1 MLEERPDALAV
12 IEIRPSAEFTIV
24 GEIFVI
30 LIAAKEVPGK
40 IRRNKKATR
49 TAIAFIYDLIINS
62 CLDNF

>member
-40 IRRNKKATR
+40 IKKNKKATR
-49 TAIAFIYDLIINS
+49 TAIVFI
-62 CLDNF
+62 